1 MSDSATHRANVQW
14 YPTSARSGS
23 AGVSVSVV
31 KLASTVAIRAM
42 PIDADIWRWVEKI
55 ADARP
60 LSAGAIS
67 A

>member
-1 MSDSATHRANVQW
+1 MV
-14 YPTSARSGS
+14 PVSARAGS
-23 AGVSVSVV
+23 LGVSVSVV
-31 KLASTVAIRAM
+31 KLASTVAIKAM
-42 PIDADIWRWVEKI
+42 PIDADIWRWVEKM